1 MAQGVS
7 GETLKQAFNDFQTFR
22 KAGKIVVDYSL
33 LSSVVMH
40 FTAKNNAKRH
50 KIQEYYLH
58 NLVAPLSRW
67 MPVYGIDT
75 AIRAAHF
82 LS

>member
-7 GETLKQAFNDFQTFR
+7 GETLKQAFSDFQAFR

-33 LSSVVMH
+33 LSSIVMH
-40 FTAKNNAKRH
+40 FTARNNAKRH
-50 KIQEYYLH
+50 EIQEYYLRS
-58 NLVAPLSRW
+58 LVAPLNRW

-82 LS
+82 